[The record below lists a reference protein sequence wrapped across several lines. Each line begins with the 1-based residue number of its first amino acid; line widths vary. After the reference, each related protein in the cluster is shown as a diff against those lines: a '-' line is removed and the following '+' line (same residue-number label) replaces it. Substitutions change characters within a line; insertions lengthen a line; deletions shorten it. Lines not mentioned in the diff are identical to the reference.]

1 MKMAKFASHTLATFQ
16 RASSELI
23 ECYGLTFITKTTNKK
38 QTTLLFTS
46 KAMINVRFFNTSGE
60 NIFLKKGTND
70 RKTEFEGLKFGLS

>member
-16 RASSELI
+16 RASSEII
-23 ECYGLTFITKTTNKK
+23 ECYWLTFITKTQEK
-38 QTTLLFTS
+38 TTLLFTS

-70 RKTEFEGLKFGLS
+70 RKTEFEGLKLLV